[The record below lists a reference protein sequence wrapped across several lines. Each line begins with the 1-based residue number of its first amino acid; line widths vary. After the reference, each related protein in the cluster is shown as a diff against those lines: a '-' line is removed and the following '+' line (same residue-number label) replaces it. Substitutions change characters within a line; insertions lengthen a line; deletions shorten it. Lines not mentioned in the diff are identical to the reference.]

1 MMAQTMETSAKL
13 TPKGERTRQRI
24 VESAAAL
31 MYEHGVAKTTV
42 EDVRSAAGVSS
53 SQLYHYFHDK
63 GELVHAVIARQTD
76 RVVGAQERHHFDS
89 IEGLRDWRDFVVRN
103 VRRQRGRGGCPL
115 GSLGSE
121 LADLDSRARG
131 DVSLGFERWECALRE
146 GLRAMK
152 ARGDL
157 DAATDPD
164 ELALATLSALQGGLL
179 LAKIYRN
186 VGPVEAALD
195 AMITLIALS

>member
-1 MMAQTMETSAKL
+1 LMPLTEDTTAKL
-13 TPKGERTRQRI
+13 TPKGERTRQHI

-63 GELVHAVIARQTD
+63 EELVRAVIAQQTVSVLGVQ
-76 RVVGAQERHHFDS
+76 RLQRFDTL
-89 IEGLRDWRDFVVRN
+89 EGLRDWRNFVVRG

-131 DVSLGFERWECALRE
+131 DVSLGFQRWEKALRE

-157 DAATDPD
+157 DATTDPD

-179 LAKIYRN
+179 LAKIHRN
-186 VGPVEAALD
+186 TGPVEAALD
-195 AMITLIALS
+195 AMIALIALS